1 MSNAR
6 KANNVQQ
13 HSHNNNSTE
22 CSPAKARP
30 RKGATASAN
39 TGIRWRSLLRPFPLM
54 HLELPS
60 SNSLPPPFPPL
71 PTCHCSSLPHKSSL
85 RPTPPPS
92 LFSWLSPPETS
103 KKVPPAAFFPLLI
116 LLVLQVPICPPFPP
130 LKGVDEEGGERE
142 TKQDEHLLLLLPVAP
157 RAASCLQI
165 FFQKRGA
172 EWVRQWQRFLPRNF
186 AFLLSRF
193 ILLREDIMTI
203 HCAVMISIPIASG
216 KFPSPRPPRQIF
228 PSLLTWGYKRKE
240 RRSSGEDVCRASARF
255 LSLFSPP
262 FFLLLRR
269 GGRLCAIQSGRSQG
283 RGEAERERSREEG
296 LEKTPLPFL
305 AN

>member
-1 MSNAR
+1 
-6 KANNVQQ
+6 
-13 HSHNNNSTE
+13 
-22 CSPAKARP
+22 
-30 RKGATASAN
+30 
-39 TGIRWRSLLRPFPLM
+39 M

-85 RPTPPPS
+85 RPTAPPS
-92 LFSWLSPPETS
+92 LSPWLSPPETS

-130 LKGVDEEGGERE
+130 LKGVDEEGGEGE

-157 RAASCLQI
+157 SAASCLQI

-172 EWVRQWQRFLPRNF
+172 EWVRQWQRYLPRNF
-186 AFLLSRF
+186 ASLLSRF
-193 ILLREDIMTI
+193 ILLREGHINYTLRCHDHHP
-203 HCAVMISIPIASG
+203 HCEWQISIPSSSQADL
-216 KFPSPRPPRQIF
+216 
-228 PSLLTWGYKRKE
+228 SLSLTWGYKRKE

-269 GGRLCAIQSGRSQG
+269 EGGLCAIQSGRSQG
-283 RGEAERERSREEG
+283 RGEAERERSRREEEG
-296 LEKTPLPFL
+296 LEKTPLPLLVGLLFDENFP
-305 AN
+305 AF